1 MSGGAGNL
9 ARRKCQQAPE
19 DAGLWLSREILA
31 ASRNP
36 KAWSTRGLK
45 SVFPVRVHGASR
57 NNVRTEGQD
66 NQRKDVRSRSH
77 SRSLRRHL
85 EVKEQIQV
93 NKD

>member
-1 MSGGAGNL
+1 MVLSGGAGNL

-45 SVFPVRVHGASR
+45 SVFPVRVHGTNR
-57 NNVRTEGQD
+57 NNVRTGQ
-66 NQRKDVRSRSH
+66 KDKTTRERM
-77 SRSLRRHL
+77 
-85 EVKEQIQV
+85 
-93 NKD
+93 